1 MNKLKGDLYEDFV
14 RDHIIKIS
22 SNQVYLWKDVPE
34 SLLIKYQIYPS
45 HSIARVER
53 KLYKSNPFED
63 IGIDLIEINSEDQCV
78 AIQCKNGYANGL
90 TISDL
95 AGFSWMIG
103 NKPELIPVV
112 YYTSKLSPKIKIS
125 NERVNFIRL
134 PFISNNSIQI
144 ILNQIESQIVK
155 KKRIK
160 DHLNYIKQMLN
171 QNIIT
176 SQIKPF

>member
-1 MNKLKGDLYEDFV
+1 M
-14 RDHIIKIS
+14 
-22 SNQVYLWKDVPE
+22 
-34 SLLIKYQIYPS
+34 
-45 HSIARVER
+45 
-53 KLYKSNPFED
+53 
-63 IGIDLIEINSEDQCV
+63 IEIDKKDQCV
-78 AIQCKNGYANGL
+78 AIQCKNGYSNGL

-134 PFISNNSIQI
+134 PYISDNSIQI

-171 QNIIT
+171 QNIIP
-176 SQIKPF
+176 SQIKPFEYQQEACAKIRTHFETSSKAILSLPCGHFNFFIKKLKLTCFAGLW